1 MKAQR
6 SGKTRRILAVMTA
19 LPLALALS
27 GCHLS
32 VWKRE
37 SGGGSNPTPSASQS
51 DDAAA
56 PQSNS
61 SSQANGNPRARSSQ
75 VLSTW
80 EGKTGNGQS
89 FRVDINSV
97 VVKDDVTTLTMT
109 FTNTGDK
116 IAFPAEW
123 MNNFGGE
130 DMLTKEVKLIDY
142 SRHLVYSPGK
152 AEDGTC
158 ICSGRQNSGLDT
170 GESRTVYTTFKGL
183 PADLTKVD
191 VEIKG
196 VGTPFENVPV
206 TRE

>member
-6 SGKTRRILAVMTA
+6 SGMARRALAALTA
-19 LPLALALS
+19 LPLAFAMSACRIGL
-27 GCHLS
+27 
-32 VWKRE
+32 
-37 SGGGSNPTPSASQS
+37 GGEGSNPTPSASQS
-51 DDAAA
+51 SGTAA
-56 PQSNS
+56 PQADS
-61 SSQANGNPRARSSQ
+61 SSQASGNPRARSSQ
-75 VLSTW
+75 VVSTW
-80 EGKTGNGQS
+80 EGKTGDGQN

-97 VVKDDVTTLTMT
+97 VVKEDVTTLTMT
-109 FTNTGDK
+109 FTNTGPK
-116 IAFPAEW
+116 IQIWW
-123 MNNFGGE
+123 MRAFGGDTALSE
-130 DMLTKEVKLIDY
+130 DVKLIDY

-158 ICSGRQNSGLDT
+158 ICSGYQSSGLDT

>member
-1 MKAQR
+1 MKVQR

-51 DDAAA
+51 GDATA

-80 EGKTGNGQS
+80 EGKVGIAES
-89 FRVDINSV
+89 YRVDINSV

-109 FTNTGDK
+109 FTNKGRKTLLS
-116 IAFPAEW
+116 W
-123 MNNFGGE
+123 MDSFGGE
-130 DMLTKEVKLIDY
+130 DMLTKDVKLIDY

-158 ICSGRQNSGLDT
+158 ICSGYQEGGIDE
-170 GESRTVYTTFKGL
+170 GDSRTVYTTFKGL
-183 PADLTKVD
+183 PEDLTAVD
-191 VEIKG
+191 VEIEG
-196 VGTPFENVPV
+196 VGEPFENVPV

>member
-51 DDAAA
+51 GDAAA

-80 EGKTGNGQS
+80 EGKVGIAES
-89 FRVDINSV
+89 YRVDINSV

-109 FTNTGDK
+109 FTNKGRKTLLS
-116 IAFPAEW
+116 W
-123 MNNFGGE
+123 MDSFGGE

-158 ICSGRQNSGLDT
+158 ICSGYQEGGIDE
-170 GESRTVYTTFKGL
+170 GDSRTVYTTFKGL
-183 PADLTKVD
+183 PEDLTAVD
-191 VEIKG
+191 VEIQG